1 MIVSFTVS
9 SADACTSHAFL
20 LAARVLLDVKAA
32 FFLPSATAEEEDR
45 TCLIAFVGD
54 DMVVVVVVVIIIF
67 IVRCDCGSVG
77 HGVGGHDG
85 TTARRGGGFITGTG
99 QVHGREREGGGRAA
113 GSRPGYG

>member
-54 DMVVVVVVVIIIF
+54 DMVVVVVVIIIIF
-67 IVRCDCGSVG
+67 GVRREKGYNVRLLLSRVVC
-77 HGVGGHDG
+77 
-85 TTARRGGGFITGTG
+85 RR
-99 QVHGREREGGGRAA
+99 RRPAA
-113 GSRPGYG
+113 FCLFDVWI